1 MEYNIMRELN
11 VNEIEQVNG
20 GGTGE
25 AAGAFGAA
33 AGIGAA
39 AFGSSW
45 GSVGVGVAF
54 AVSPIAVGAM
64 VGLSLYAGY
73 QLMKS

>member
-1 MEYNIMRELN
+1 MRELN
-11 VNEIEQVNG
+11 MKEVEQVNG

-33 AGIGAA
+33 VGIGAA
-39 AFGSSW
+39 SFGASW
-45 GSVGVGVAF
+45 GSVGVGLAF

-73 QLMKS
+73 QWLQE

>member
-1 MEYNIMRELN
+1 MRELS
-11 VNEIEQVNG
+11 VSEIEQVNG
-20 GGTGE
+20 GGAGE

-39 AFGSSW
+39 TFGASW
-45 GSVGVGVAF
+45 GSVGVGIAF

-64 VGLSLYAGY
+64 IGLSFYAGY
-73 QLMKS
+73 QFIQE

>member
-1 MEYNIMRELN
+1 MKQLN
-11 VNEIEQVNG
+11 VNEIQEING
-20 GGTGE
+20 GGFSE
-25 AAGAFGAA
+25 AAGAFGTA

-45 GSVGVGVAF
+45 GSVGVGLAF

-73 QLMKS
+73 QLMK